1 MPYRLRFLGCDFCGC
16 KLLRNFGIIEKTMKT
31 FRDPDKLQKW
41 CNSRKLAGA
50 KIALV
55 PTMGYLHDGHMSL
68 IAAAKAQG
76 VDEIIVS
83 VFVNP
88 VQFGPNEDYAKYP
101 RDEKADLAKC
111 RKAGATV
118 VFFPTPENMYLSRHS
133 VYVNEEDLSRG
144 LCGARR
150 PGHFRGVC
158 TVVAK
163 LFNIVHPDVAVFG
176 QKDFQQARIIARMV
190 RDLNFGI
197 RIVMAPI
204 VREPSG
210 LARSSRNTYLS
221 AEEHDMALAI
231 SRSLAAPKSVA
242 SIRRRLQQAGL
253 KVDYVECVD
262 AETLEPRRK
271 IAKGCCVLVAA
282 YCGKTRLIDNR
293 IME

>member
-1 MPYRLRFLGCDFCGC
+1 
-16 KLLRNFGIIEKTMKT
+16 MKI
-31 FRDPDKLQKW
+31 FREPNKLQKW
-41 CNSRKLAGA
+41 CRAQKLAGK

-55 PTMGYLHDGHMSL
+55 PTMGYLHEGHLSL
-68 IAAAKAQG
+68 IAEAKRRKA
-76 VDEIIVS
+76 DEIVVS

-111 RKAGATV
+111 RAAGATA
-118 VFFPTPENMYLSRHS
+118 VFFPTPDNMYLYHHS
-133 VYVNEEDLSRG
+133 VYVNEEELSKG

-163 LFNIVHPDVAVFG
+163 LFNLTCPDFAVFG
-176 QKDFQQARIIARMV
+176 QKDYQQAQIIKRMV
-190 RDLNFGI
+190 RDLNFDLD
-197 RIVMAPI
+197 VVLAPI

-221 AEEHDMALAI
+221 PSERNAALVLSQSLRALKAGRLNLSDVPKAI
-231 SRSLAAPKSVA
+231 AD
-242 SIRRRLQQAGL
+242 AGL

-262 AETLEPRRK
+262 AMTLEPSK
-271 IAKGCCVLVAA
+271 KAIKGTCVLVAA
-282 YCGKTRLIDNR
+282 YAGKTRLIDN
-293 IME
+293 ILI